1 MGEEKPIIFTNHAR
15 QRMKERGA
23 SEESVREAIRI
34 GQREDAQHECFFHRL
49 NLEFK
54 KIWDGRFYGVQQVA
68 PITKEEEDKII
79 VITVYTF
86 YFQEGEK
93 P

>member
-1 MGEEKPIIFTNHAR
+1 
-15 QRMKERGA
+15 MKERGE

-34 GQREDAQHECFFHRL
+34 GQREAAQHGCFLHRL

-79 VITVYTF
+79 VITVYAF

>member
-1 MGEEKPIIFTNHAR
+1 MGEEKPIIFTSHAR
-15 QRMKERGA
+15 QRMKERGE

-34 GQREDAQHECFFHRL
+34 GQREAAQHGCFLHRL

-79 VITVYTF
+79 VITVYAF